1 MDIFQSLILSQWL
14 LIALGAFL
22 IGLSKAGIR
31 GIDVAQV
38 TIMAFIFGSKASTG
52 IVLLLLC
59 LADVFS
65 VSYYHRHAQW
75 KYLKILMPWLIIG
88 VLIGVF
94 IGQDMNEV
102 LFRKSMAIII
112 LAAISLLFLFE
123 YKKNIKIPEGGWFG
137 TSMGL
142 ISGITTML
150 GNLAGAFSTLY
161 FMALKVPKDHFIG
174 TVSWLFLI
182 INLFKVPF
190 QILFWKNIT
199 IATLKYDLVLA
210 PFVILGFFIG
220 VQIVKRLTN
229 DTYRKMVLSLTLIG
243 ALVMLIK

>member
-1 MDIFQSLILSQWL
+1 MDFFQSLLLSQWL
-14 LIALGAFL
+14 LIAVGAFL

-94 IGQDMNEV
+94 LGKDMNEG
-102 LFRKSMAIII
+102 LFRKSMALII

-137 TSMGL
+137 SGMGL

-190 QILFWKNIT
+190 QIVFWKNVT
-199 IATLKYDLVLA
+199 IETIKYDLILA
-210 PFVILGFFIG
+210 PFVIIGFFIG
-220 VQIVKRLTN
+220 VRIVKRMTN
-229 DTYRKMVLSLTLIG
+229 DAYRKMVLALTLVG
-243 ALVMLIK
+243 ALAMLIK

>member
-1 MDIFQSLILSQWL
+1 MDFFESLQPGQWL
-14 LIALGAFL
+14 LIGVAAFL

-75 KYLKILMPWLIIG
+75 KYLKILMPWLLIG
-88 VLIGVF
+88 VLVGVF
-94 IGQDMNEV
+94 LGKDMNEV
-102 LFRKSMAIII
+102 LFRKSMAVII
-112 LAAISLLFLFE
+112 LAAILLLFLFE
-123 YKKNIKIPEGGWFG
+123 FKKNIKIPERGWFG
-137 TSMGL
+137 SSMGL
-142 ISGITTML
+142 ISGVTTML

-190 QILFWKNIT
+190 QIIFWKNVT
-199 IATLKYDLVLA
+199 METFKYDLVLA
-210 PFVILGFFIG
+210 PMVIFGFFVG
-220 VQIVKRLTN
+220 VKIVKRMTN
-229 DTYRKMVLSLTLIG
+229 DTYRKMVLALTLIG
-243 ALVMLIK
+243 ALVMLVK

>member
-1 MDIFQSLILSQWL
+1 MDFFQSLQLSQWL

-94 IGQDMNEV
+94 LGKDMNEV
-102 LFRKSMAIII
+102 LFRKSMALII
-112 LAAISLLFLFE
+112 LSAISLLFLFE
-123 YKKNIKIPEGGWFG
+123 YKKNIKIPERGWFG
-137 TSMGL
+137 SGMGL

-190 QILFWKNIT
+190 QIVFWKNVT
-199 IATLKYDLVLA
+199 IETIKYDLVLA
-210 PFVILGFFIG
+210 PFVIIGFFIG
-220 VQIVKRLTN
+220 VRIVKKMTN
-229 DTYRKMVLSLTLIG
+229 DAYRKMVLALTLVG
-243 ALVMLIK
+243 ALAMLIK